1 MMLRRGVLSSPD
13 MLTPARMPVT
23 AGKKIA
29 KVSQKP
35 TFPMLLSHATSP
47 GFCDGPAKND
57 AMETTIAANTKYCT
71 RNASWA
77 LFIEI
82 AVNTAQVTTPISRP
96 EWLGK

>member
-1 MMLRRGVLSSPD
+1 
-13 MLTPARMPVT
+13 
-23 AGKKIA
+23 
-29 KVSQKP
+29 
-35 TFPMLLSHATSP
+35 
-47 GFCDGPAKND
+47 
-57 AMETTIAANTKYCT
+57 METTIAANTKYCT